1 MDEEFEE
8 QKSRIN
14 LNKLP
19 FYYNKNLSE
28 IKSMTRVSPQYQEYT
43 LKIKKIKYQL
53 EIYLGIPEAYKILG
67 MESPLE

>member
-1 MDEEFEE
+1 
-8 QKSRIN
+8 
-14 LNKLP
+14 
-19 FYYNKNLSE
+19 
-28 IKSMTRVSPQYQEYT
+28 MTRVSPQYQEYT